1 MLLLVVYDVADSKR
15 RTRLANLLEG
25 YGRRVQESV
34 FECFLSL
41 SEVKKLFE
49 QVKRRVNASEDN
61 VRFYWIPSDA
71 LPKALTIGSCLPSPP
86 PSVYII

>member
-1 MLLLVVYDVADSKR
+1 MLVLVVYDIADDR
-15 RTRLANLLEG
+15 RRDRLATFLEG

-41 SEVKKLFE
+41 QEMKALHLKVTR
-49 QVKRRVNASEDN
+49 QVKPAEDN
-61 VRFYWIPSDA
+61 VRFYWIPVDAVPRTLTVGSD
-71 LPKALTIGSCLPSPP
+71 LPQPP

>member
-1 MLLLVVYDVADSKR
+1 MLVLVTYDIANER
-15 RTRLANLLEG
+15 RRDRLATFLEG
-25 YGRRVQESV
+25 QGRRVQESV

-41 SEVKKLFE
+41 QEMKALHTKVKR
-49 QVKRRVNASEDN
+49 QVKPAEDN

-71 LPKALTIGSCLPSPP
+71 VARTLTVGSHPPTPP

>member
-1 MLLLVVYDVADSKR
+1 MLVLVVYDIADDR
-15 RTRLANLLEG
+15 RRDRLATFLEG

-41 SEVKKLFE
+41 QEMKALHLKVSG
-49 QVKRRVNASEDN
+49 QVQAGEDN
-61 VRFYWIPSDA
+61 VRFYWLPADA
-71 LPKALTIGSCLPSPP
+71 LLRTLTIGSKPPQPP